1 MSKILKFKLQTISPV
16 HISSGEELDPFTYII
31 KADKTGNKRLYYINL
46 YNFIALLNEDNRET
60 LTQMLTETKVN
71 KAMCNAIA
79 FINQI
84 FNEEQHI
91 KAVLKSYPVNNSLYD
106 EYLLRLQNF
115 SITGFKINTSIKDGN
130 FIPYLPGSS
139 IKGMVKRAFIFKQD
153 FNGYSNEFQKIE
165 KKKQI
170 EIDPFKMLKISDSYS
185 NNAELNIGYVRD
197 FALNTLSIESDRI
210 NVTAEFIKPGTVFDI
225 EMVVNTNFNMANI
238 FRADIFKSEFKN
250 EDNVLSFLNNYFI
263 RLLQN
268 EIKLFSEDGKN
279 KSNEFIQLHDSI
291 KKEYG
296 DKVAFIN
303 IGKYGGKLVKVNNKD
318 EKNIYARRYYTDKV
332 EKLSSYTCSQVMPIG
347 WVALYYE

>member
-46 YNFIALLNEDNRET
+46 YNFITLLNEDNRET
-60 LTQMLTETKVN
+60 LTQLLSETS
-71 KAMCNAIA
+71 ADNAINNTIK
-79 FINQI
+79 FIYKT
-84 FNEEQHI
+84 FNEEEHN
-91 KAVLKSYPVNNSLYD
+91 KAVYTSYIVSDKLYD
-106 EYLLRLQNF
+106 EYNQKIKENK
-115 SITGFKINTSIKDGN
+115 IANFKINTNIKDGN

-197 FALNTLSIESDRI
+197 FALNTLRIESYRI
-210 NVTAEFIKPGTVFDI
+210 NVTAEFIKPGAVFDI
-225 EMVVNTNFNMANI
+225 DMVVNTNFNMANI

-291 KKEYG
+291 KKEYD

-347 WVALYYE
+347 WAALYYE